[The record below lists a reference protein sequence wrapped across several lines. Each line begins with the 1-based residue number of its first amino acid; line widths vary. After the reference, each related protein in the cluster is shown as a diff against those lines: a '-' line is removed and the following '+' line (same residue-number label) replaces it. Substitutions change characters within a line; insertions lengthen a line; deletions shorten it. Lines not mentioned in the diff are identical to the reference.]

1 MGNFNGKVFGEE
13 IMVKH
18 VAIIMD
24 GNRRW
29 ARKRGLPIVFG
40 HRKGY
45 KRIEEIVKHAKSLGI
60 KHITFWAFSTENWNR
75 EQKEIDDLM
84 NIFRRL
90 FRDST
95 IKNIIKENSR
105 IIIFGNLKKFPI
117 DIQKGVKGVMKDTKK
132 NNGITV
138 NIALNYGG
146 RDEIIRAVNTLL
158 KEKQKSINE
167 ETFSSYLYS
176 RGQPDPD
183 MIIRTGGEQRLSGYL
198 PWQSVY
204 SELYFTKM
212 YWPDFDKEE
221 FDKALE
227 DFSKRHRRFGS

>member
-1 MGNFNGKVFGEE
+1 VGNFNGKVFGEE

>member
-1 MGNFNGKVFGEE
+1 
-13 IMVKH
+13 MVKH